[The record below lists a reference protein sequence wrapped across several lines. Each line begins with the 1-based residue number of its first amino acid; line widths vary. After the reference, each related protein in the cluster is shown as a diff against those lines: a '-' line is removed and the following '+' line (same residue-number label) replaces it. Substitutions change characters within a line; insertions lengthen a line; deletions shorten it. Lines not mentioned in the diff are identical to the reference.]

1 MKAKNSI
8 LCLWVILLLSTAN
21 TFAHFIW
28 VEGEDA
34 VSHTMERHNWYDRVN
49 KEALSGGKW
58 LSQKPVH
65 VQRMDGS
72 IRIPIEKTTAYTVV
86 TR

>member
-1 MKAKNSI
+1 MQTRLFLHLAMP
-8 LCLWVILLLSTAN
+8 VLLLWSGSTSAQ
-21 TFAHFIW
+21 FIW

-34 VSHTMERHNWYDRVN
+34 ISHTMERHNWYDSVN
-49 KEALSGGKW
+49 KEALSGGEW